1 MVPFTAR
8 SLNDWYT
15 NAQNKMADIL
25 WMTTLNAFFNEMF
38 LIWLKFHC
46 ILLSPQG
53 TVGNKSSLVE
63 VLAWCERQ
71 PQSLSELIITFT
83 EESNNPNFSLHFF
96 ATLYANK
103 VDVWYIRR
111 INKHLKSSVDGNEVR
126 GIVIEKK
133 YMVKDI
139 QMKRI
144 VFWSQECK
152 DISHILQCPISFH
165 TRLLCNCFMLFYAH
179 NLNQFKINNFWTTC
193 VIGIRGEHNWIDGW
207 LIHCYIPG
215 W

>member
-1 MVPFTAR
+1 
-8 SLNDWYT
+8 
-15 NAQNKMADIL
+15 
-25 WMTTLNAFFNEMF
+25 MF

-53 TVGNKSSLVE
+53 IVGNKSSLVK

-83 EESNNPNFSLHFF
+83 EESNNPNFSSHFF

-111 INKHLKSSVDGNEVR
+111 INEHLKSSVDGNEVR

-144 VFWSQECK
+144 VLWSQECK
-152 DISHILQCPISFH
+152 DISHHRQPDYLSISLLSLTKRKPPPPPPPPPPPIKS
-165 TRLLCNCFMLFYAH
+165 
-179 NLNQFKINNFWTTC
+179 NNAEGVSMWWC
-193 VIGIRGEHNWIDGW
+193 HRGNPRFAQHRW
-207 LIHCYIPG
+207 
-215 W
+215 